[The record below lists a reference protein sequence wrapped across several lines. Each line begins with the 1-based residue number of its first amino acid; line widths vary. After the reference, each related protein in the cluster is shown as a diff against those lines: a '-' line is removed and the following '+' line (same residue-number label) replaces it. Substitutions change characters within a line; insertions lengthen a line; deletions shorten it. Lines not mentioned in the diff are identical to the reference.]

1 MKNNFFLKKIK
12 INNLED
18 IKIYTN
24 NEIFAP
30 NLTTNLLIEASKK
43 VIKRKKKV
51 LELGCG
57 SGIIST
63 YLYKKKFINKIY
75 SSDLSQQSVQCAIK
89 NAKYFDADYEIKCSD
104 LFSNWTNQKFDYII
118 NDVSAI
124 SEYFN
129 NITNW
134 YKYSANNSGVDGIKL
149 TIKILDIFKYYLKK
163 GGSLIF
169 PIIGLSNKNKILNF
183 IARKKIKCKLILS
196 QEWPLP
202 KELHKYT
209 SLLLDLNKKKIIQVK
224 KKLGF
229 LTTKTEIFHC
239 S

>member
-1 MKNNFFLKKIK
+1 MKKNFFLKKIK
-12 INNLED
+12 INNLEN

-24 NEIFAP
+24 NEIFSP
-30 NLTTNLLIEASKK
+30 NLTTNLLIEATKK

-57 SGIIST
+57 SGIISS

-75 SSDLSQQSVQCAIK
+75 SSDLSQQSVQCSIK
-89 NAKYFDADYEIKCSD
+89 NAKYLNADYEIKCSD
-104 LFSNWTNQKFDYII
+104 LFSNWTNERFDYII

-124 SEYFN
+124 SQHFN
-129 NITNW
+129 KITHW
-134 YKYSANNSGVDGIKL
+134 YKYSVNNSGVDGTKL
-149 TIKILDIFKYYLKK
+149 TIKILDIFRDYLKK
-163 GGSLIF
+163 KGSLIF

-183 IARKKIKCKLILS
+183 IERKKIKCKLILS

-202 KELHKYT
+202 IELHKYT
-209 SLLLDLNKKKIIQVK
+209 SLLLSLNKKNIIQVK

-229 LTTKTEIFHC
+229 LTTKTEIFQC